1 MGGCQFYP
9 LDKLISLVYD
19 VYILVSKLS
28 KLVERIYQTM
38 KVTASSNNLFQL
50 NRLGFVNCY
59 LVRED
64 DGLTLIDTTIGGQT
78 QPIIQEANKLGLPIV
93 RIVLT
98 HAHIDHVGSLDALH
112 EALPDAQVA
121 ISERDAR
128 FLSGDKSLDPTEP
141 QVPLRGG
148 YPICT
153 TKPELLL
160 HEGDRIGSLEVI
172 ATPGHTPGHLAFLD
186 TRDRAVIVGDAFQTL
201 GGVAVSGT
209 FKLLFPLPALA
220 TWHKGLALQSARK
233 LLALQPSVLTVGHGR
248 MLEDP
253 QVAMQRAI
261 RVMEQS
267 LAKEEGK
274 QAHVA

>member
-1 MGGCQFYP
+1 
-9 LDKLISLVYD
+9 
-19 VYILVSKLS
+19 
-28 KLVERIYQTM
+28 M
-38 KVTASSNNLFQL
+38 KVTASSDNLFQL
-50 NRLGFVNCY
+50 TRLGFVNCY

-64 DGLTLIDTTIGGQT
+64 DGFTLIDTGMSGQA
-78 QPIIQEANKLGLPIV
+78 QQIMREARKLGLPIV
-93 RIVLT
+93 RIALT
-98 HAHIDHVGSLDALH
+98 HAHVDHVGSLDALH
-112 EALPDAQVA
+112 AALPNAQVA

-148 YPICT
+148 YPVCT

-186 TRDRAVIVGDAFQTL
+186 TRDRAVIAGDAFQTL

-253 QVAMQRAI
+253 QAAMQRAI